1 MAQEFSYGGQAVIE
15 GVMMRGSRLLA
26 VAVRAP
32 DGNIVLHTRPTL
44 NAIFRRITDR
54 KKSHLFRNPEGFAT
68 VFITT
73 IRGALADHVVDR
85 IEFLLP
91 GDRLPTD
98 LDQLFPSSQDFPQR
112 VLVHLQARRTP
123 GRLCQ
128 RSHHS
133 GIVVGGLCAVRPL
146 GTYRGTH
153 HVHWG
158 RWFGCGHQ
166 RLRVRFARP
175 RRPP

>member
-73 IRGALADHVVDR
+73 IRGALADHIVDR

-91 GDRLPTD
+91 GDRLPTN

-112 VLVHLQARRTP
+112 ELVHLHARRT
-123 GRLCQ
+123 
-128 RSHHS
+128 
-133 GIVVGGLCAVRPL
+133 A
-146 GTYRGTH
+146 
-153 HVHWG
+153 
-158 RWFGCGHQ
+158 
-166 RLRVRFARP
+166 
-175 RRPP
+175 